1 MSNLPKQLKKVLQS
15 PGSPKKKA
23 QAKSTREEGERIC
36 KTQREEA
43 IQRSRSS
50 LPSIQAQSSEADECL
65 SYLDPQDLGL
75 PLPDS
80 DYPIGEEEEEQ
91 QSLYTPA
98 HPTFQSLPPSSSYM
112 PAMSLLGTTPGPEP
126 SGSGSGTG
134 TGSGSGQGT
143 GITASAVQAA
153 INAAIAALPQ
163 GQNNGKNYKLP
174 DQANFSGRAENV
186 DAFLLECTMRFR
198 VLPDDFNTTNK
209 QVFYALSL
217 MKEGVAR
224 TWKEQYLR
232 SRENEQYL
240 ADHNLWTSFATALKT
255 SFADPGNKT
264 TAMRQLKQIR
274 QQNGSVDEL
283 NTRFRLLI
291 SKAGLDMVQNAALLV
306 QMYEDALS
314 PRLFQ
319 TLVVNGKNSDN
330 IETYMANASE
340 VDRAFRRTSGVM
352 KNAFQK
358 TGKKGKK
365 SSYTPNYWPSSSNS
379 RNNYQGEPM
388 DVDAMTLDKS
398 KLECFNCGRK
408 GHFASDCRQPRK
420 QQNRVQQ
427 NRPQQSNYKGKGK
440 PQQHQHQQKKKMSP
454 QQFKMHIHAL
464 IDENFTD
471 PTDPEYQEF
480 LKEIDEGF

>member
-1 MSNLPKQLKKVLQS
+1 MSNLPRQLKKVLQS
-15 PGSPKKKA
+15 PRSPKKKA
-23 QAKSTREEGERIC
+23 QAKSTREEAEHIC
-36 KTQREEA
+36 KTQCEEA

-50 LPSIQAQSSEADECL
+50 LPSIQAQSSEADERL

-80 DYPIGEEEEEQ
+80 DYLIGEEEEEQ
-91 QSLYTPA
+91 QLYIPA
-98 HPTFQSLPPSSSYM
+98 HPTFQSLPPPPPLPM
-112 PAMSLLGTTPGPEP
+112 PAMSLLGTTTPGPSGSG

-134 TGSGSGQGT
+134 V
-143 GITASAVQAA
+143 TASAVQAA

-163 GQNNGKNYKLP
+163 GNTGKNYKLP

-198 VLPDDFNTTNK
+198 VLQEDFNTVNK

-217 MKEGVAR
+217 IKEGVAR

-255 SFADPGNKT
+255 SFADPSNKT

-274 QQNGSVDEL
+274 QQNGSVNEL

-291 SKAGLDMVQNAALLV
+291 SKAGLDMIQNAALLV

-314 PRLFQ
+314 LRLFQ

-330 IETYMANASE
+330 IETYMANTSE

-379 RNNYQGEPM
+379 SSHNNYQGEPM
-388 DVDAMTLDKS
+388 DV
-398 KLECFNCGRK
+398 
-408 GHFASDCRQPRK
+408 
-420 QQNRVQQ
+420 
-427 NRPQQSNYKGKGK
+427 
-440 PQQHQHQQKKKMSP
+440 
-454 QQFKMHIHAL
+454 
-464 IDENFTD
+464 
-471 PTDPEYQEF
+471 
-480 LKEIDEGF
+480 

>member
-23 QAKSTREEGERIC
+23 QAKSTREEAERIC

-43 IQRSRSS
+43 IQRSCSS
-50 LPSIQAQSSEADECL
+50 LPSIQAQLSEADERL

-75 PLPDS
+75 PVPDS

-91 QSLYTPA
+91 YSLYTPA
-98 HPTFQSLPPSSSYM
+98 HPTFQSLPPPSPPM
-112 PAMSLLGTTPGPEP
+112 PAMSLLGTTPGP
-126 SGSGSGTG
+126 SGSRSGTG

-174 DQANFSGRAENV
+174 DQANFSGHAENV

-198 VLPDDFNTTNK
+198 VLAEDFNTVNK
-209 QVFYALSL
+209 QRFYALSL
-217 MKEGVAR
+217 MQEGVAR
-224 TWKEQYLR
+224 TWKEQYRR
-232 SRENEQYL
+232 SREHEQYL
-240 ADHNLWTSFATALKT
+240 ADNNTWASFANALKT

-319 TLVVNGKNSDN
+319 ILVVNGKNSDN

-340 VDRAFRRTSGVM
+340 VNRAFRRTSGVM

-420 QQNRVQQ
+420 QQKRVQ

-440 PQQHQHQQKKKMSP
+440 QQQHQQHHYTTLSLQPPNPPFHPRPDQRRARP
-454 QQFKMHIHAL
+454 
-464 IDENFTD
+464 
-471 PTDPEYQEF
+471 
-480 LKEIDEGF
+480 

>member
-23 QAKSTREEGERIC
+23 QAKSTREEVECIC

-43 IQRSRSS
+43 IQRSCSS
-50 LPSIQAQSSEADECL
+50 LPSIQAQSSEADEHL

-75 PLPDS
+75 PIPDS

-91 QSLYTPA
+91 YLLYTPA
-98 HPTFQSLPPSSSYM
+98 HPTFQSLPPPPPM
-112 PAMSLLGTTPGPEP
+112 PAMSLLGTTPGP

-134 TGSGSGQGT
+134 TGSGSGSGSGSGT

-198 VLPDDFNTTNK
+198 ILQEDFNTTNK

-217 MKEGVAR
+217 MKEGVTR

-232 SRENEQYL
+232 SREHELYL
-240 ADHNLWTSFATALKT
+240 ADNNQWASFANALKT

-291 SKAGLDMVQNAALLV
+291 SKAGLDMIQNAALLV

-379 RNNYQGEPM
+379 SRNNYQGEPM

-398 KLECFNCGRK
+398 KLECFNCG
-408 GHFASDCRQPRK
+408 
-420 QQNRVQQ
+420 
-427 NRPQQSNYKGKGK
+427 
-440 PQQHQHQQKKKMSP
+440 
-454 QQFKMHIHAL
+454 
-464 IDENFTD
+464 
-471 PTDPEYQEF
+471 
-480 LKEIDEGF
+480 